1 MSRGV
6 VVLLAC
12 LVVGVGLNVG
22 FQHAITRIVGMLL
35 LFAFI
40 VLGVFLIADPKFL
53 GREDDEVS

>member
-12 LVVGVGLNVG
+12 LVVGVVLNVG
-22 FQHAITRIVGMLL
+22 FEHTITRIVGMAL
-35 LFAFI
+35 LFVFI

-53 GREDDEVS
+53 AREDD

>member
-12 LVVGVGLNVG
+12 LVVGVGLNVA
-22 FQHAITRIVGMLL
+22 FEYTITRVVGMLL

-40 VLGVFLIADPKFL
+40 VIGVFLIADPEFL
-53 GREDDEVS
+53 GREED

>member
-12 LVVGVGLNVG
+12 LVVGVGLNVA
-22 FQHAITRIVGMLL
+22 FEHTITRVVGMLL

-53 GREDDEVS
+53 EREDD

>member
-6 VVLLAC
+6 VVMLVC
-12 LVVGVGLNVG
+12 LVVGVVLNVG
-22 FQHAITRIVGMLL
+22 FEHTITRIVGMLL

-53 GREDDEVS
+53 AREDD

>member
-12 LVVGVGLNVG
+12 LIVGVGLNVA
-22 FQHAITRIVGMLL
+22 FEYTITRVVGMLL

-40 VLGVFLIADPKFL
+40 VLGVFLIADPEFL
-53 GREDDEVS
+53 GREED